1 MARALGLMD
10 GSSVKGGQTDAEC
23 QVVDA
28 FSDLVALAQG
38 SALGTM
44 AKHVRIKEVY

>member
-1 MARALGLMD
+1 MALALGLID

-44 AKHVRIKEVY
+44 AKHVRIKEV